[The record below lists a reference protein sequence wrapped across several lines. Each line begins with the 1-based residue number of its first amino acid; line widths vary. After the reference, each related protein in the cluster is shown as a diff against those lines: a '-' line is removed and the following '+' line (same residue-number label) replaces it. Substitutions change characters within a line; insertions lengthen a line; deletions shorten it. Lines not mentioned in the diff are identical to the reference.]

1 MRGSTIQT
9 QQGGNISILGPG
21 GRILVGSAGAAPS
34 GNPPREGC
42 LPPESGNIQIFTDR
56 DVLVAQSRIMTEQGG
71 SILMWSSNG
80 NLDAGE
86 GAKTSVSAPPPKSS
100 CDVDHRCS
108 ADIKGDPGAL
118 EFQQQSGLSHHRRG
132 HRLRRQWRGSES
144 VAAGSAKQER

>member
-1 MRGSTIQT
+1 MPLEG
-9 QQGGNISILGPG
+9 ILT
-21 GRILVGSAGAAPS
+21 L
-34 GNPPREGC
+34 
-42 LPPESGNIQIFTDR
+42 ESGNIQIFTDR

-144 VAAGSAKQER
+144 VAAGSPKQER

>member
-1 MRGSTIQT
+1 MPLEG
-9 QQGGNISILGPG
+9 ILT
-21 GRILVGSAGAAPS
+21 L
-34 GNPPREGC
+34 
-42 LPPESGNIQIFTDR
+42 ESGNIQIFNDR

-132 HRLRRQWRGSES
+132 HRLRRQRRGSEFS
-144 VAAGSAKQER
+144 RRRISKTRTMTSAASNRTPTAPCRFWVLAISAPKRSNI